1 MSKHNGLNNNL
12 TGIVT
17 GASSGIGSALA
28 IILAKKYRAK
38 LILNAR
44 TEASLRQTALLVEQ
58 AGGEAICMVGDIA
71 QNNLAATIVDK
82 CLESYGSIDLLVNN
96 AGFAKPG
103 KITAISY
110 EDWQSVFAVNF
121 FAPLKSTYQALPHM
135 IKAGKGKIVNIASI
149 AGKISFPG
157 SVCYS
162 ASKFALTGMSE
173 GMAAELASE
182 NIDIITVC
190 PGWVRSDFFSKAQ
203 LTDDNNPTKIADETN
218 AKGWLMRNFL
228 SITSESCAQDTI
240 GALEKG
246 GSQEIIL
253 TIPGIIAERMNAL
266 CPHLL
271 PKIVARVRN

>member
-17 GASSGIGSALA
+17 GASSGIGSAIA
-28 IILAKKYRAK
+28 ILLAKKYKAK

-44 TEASLRQTALLVEQ
+44 TETNLRQTAQLVEQ
-58 AGGEAICMVGDIA
+58 AGGKAICVVGDIA
-71 QNNLAATIVDK
+71 QNDLAATIVDK

-103 KITAISY
+103 KVTAISY
-110 EDWQSVFAVNF
+110 EDWQAVFAVNF
-121 FAPLKSTYQALPHM
+121 FAPLKSTYRALPHM

-173 GMAAELASE
+173 GMAAELANE
-182 NIDIITVC
+182 NIDLITVC
-190 PGWVRSDFFSKAQ
+190 PGWVRSEFFSKAQ
-203 LTDDNNPTKIADETN
+203 LNDDNNPTKIAHETN
-218 AKGWLMRNFL
+218 ARGWLMRNFL
-228 SITSESCAQDTI
+228 SISSESCAQHTI
-240 GALEKG
+240 SALEKG

-253 TIPGIIAERMNAL
+253 TAPGIIAERMNAL
-266 CPHLL
+266 CPSLV